1 MPLSADNRDLAKKI
15 KHKIHSNYAVR
26 AKPEKVTIYTNYFS
40 VSGVYYG
47 KDIKGKKAK
56 KD

>member
-1 MPLSADNRDLAKKI
+1 MPLSVDNRDLTKKI
-15 KHKIHSNYAVR
+15 KHKVYSNFVVR

-40 VSGVYYG
+40 VSGLYYG

-56 KD
+56 RD